1 MSVLRK
7 MNNDLLKLKD
17 LQKRLNNLQ
26 NKKYNLILEE
36 LKNKENLNY
45 IIKFVEKTSKI
56 TKKEIYFFD
65 KTDVLFYIKG
75 LEELNANFK
84 DYK

>member
-36 LKNKENLNY
+36 LKNEENLNY

-56 TKKEIYFFD
+56 TKKEVFFLD

-84 DYK
+84 DYE